1 MVAIKAAAAD
11 AAVARPDPGIFCF
24 LVYGPDLGLVA
35 ERAQHLARS
44 AVEDPNDAF
53 ALVRLDGDEIASDP
67 ERLLDEAH
75 TVPLFGSRRAL
86 WVRAGTRPIHGAV
99 EKLLSG
105 PAPDARIVIEAGNLA
120 RSAPLRAICEKS
132 AKAAA
137 IPCFTDNEAAISR
150 LIERELADAGLKIEP
165 EARQALL
172 VSLGADRLATRQEI
186 GKLALYAHGA
196 DRVTLADVDA
206 VVADVSSIVLDDA
219 VDAVFSGDL
228 SALER
233 SLTALSA
240 SGIPA
245 SAALLAAQRHALQL
259 HKIRGSNAPLDRAW
273 PNLHFRRKPAV
284 EAALQR
290 WPLARMDSAVQ
301 RLAAAVLEARR
312 AGAFGEI
319 IARRTLAQIA
329 SEARRR

>member
-259 HKIRGSNAPLDRAW
+259 HKIRGSNTPLDRAW